1 MRVHRLFEIMYIL
14 LNKNHVSAKDL
25 AKRFE
30 VSVRTI
36 YRDID
41 ILSYAGI
48 PVYTAQGYGGGIF
61 IDEDYVLNK
70 SMLSKEEQEQILI
83 SLQCLAPLDEFHT
96 ENILTRLSAVF
107 DKKRDWVH
115 VDYSR
120 WNNKTDSVIF

>member
-61 IDEDYVLNK
+61 IDED
-70 SMLSKEEQEQILI
+70 
-83 SLQCLAPLDEFHT
+83 
-96 ENILTRLSAVF
+96 
-107 DKKRDWVH
+107 
-115 VDYSR
+115 
-120 WNNKTDSVIF
+120 